1 MKKLS
6 YRERILV
13 LVLIIVMI
21 LFSGIFL
28 FIVPVF
34 KDIEKEKNNYN
45 QVYKKWKET
54 ENIIIQKDKVKND
67 TDKKYDEARKISQWF
82 IDDKQT
88 YSVDKFLQEYFDKNG
103 IFIKSLKVSGVSFIT
118 YEEYECESE
127 SIVEYDSTE
136 SNENLSG
143 ASAEVCIVEI
153 DYEASRTSFFNF
165 LQSIKDSQK
174 AIEVN
179 KFDIISYT
187 ENYSGSMQI
196 NAYYAEPSAYL
207 NTE

>member
-1 MKKLS
+1 M
-6 YRERILV
+6 
-13 LVLIIVMI
+13 
-21 LFSGIFL
+21 
-28 FIVPVF
+28 
-34 KDIEKEKNNYN
+34 
-45 QVYKKWKET
+45 
-54 ENIIIQKDKVKND
+54 
-67 TDKKYDEARKISQWF
+67 
-82 IDDKQT
+82 
-88 YSVDKFLQEYFDKNG
+88 VDKFLQEYFDKNG
-103 IFIKSLKVSGVSFIT
+103 IFIKSLKVSDSSFIT

-165 LQSIKDSQK
+165 LQSIRDSQK

-196 NAYYAEPSAYL
+196 NAYYAEPSAYM